1 MNRDD
6 LYQKLAEALGPEA
19 VIADPEKL
27 QAYSGDMTE
36 NDPAQPVLAVC
47 PGSAGEVQA
56 VVRLCAQ
63 QRVPITP
70 VVANT
75 NLGGLAIPARGGLV
89 MDLRR
94 MNRALEVDRDDLFAV
109 IEPGVTWQ
117 QLHDHLEQ
125 HAPELR
131 FAYPL
136 SPPESG
142 IVPNCLLDGLANLSL
157 RAGPASYWIN
167 ALEAVLPDGRLLRTG
182 HWAYG
187 GKPCARAPFPQI
199 EGLFVNFAG
208 TTGVVTRLAVQ
219 LWPAPAHRRR
229 FFLMAYD
236 AAEACAALRHLA
248 REDLADDLGALS
260 WASGKM
266 LFGDHRPLW
275 RDPAEP
281 LLFLYLDVSGHHR
294 ELFEARVRVIER
306 RVRQWRKAGTKLDG
320 PLDIADL
327 VRLEPRFGKFADFP
341 TRLDFLLDGHG
352 GGLSW
357 VGTYGPTSRFA
368 EGFSL
373 GSEILVAHGFSP
385 VVVCRPMLGGHF
397 GVLRWISVFDRA
409 DPAEVARVKAANREL
424 AEMSISLGF
433 FPYKTPQW
441 VWDAHGA
448 RLDPVFRDLVDAARR
463 LLDPAGIM
471 NPGRLRLP
479 PLSPP

>member
-1 MNRDD
+1 
-6 LYQKLAEALGPEA
+6 

-36 NDPAQPVLAVC
+36 NDPAEPALVVC

-94 MNRALEVDRDDLFAV
+94 MNRVLEVDRD
-109 IEPGVTWQ
+109 G
-117 QLHDHLEQ
+117 
-125 HAPELR
+125 
-131 FAYPL
+131 
-136 SPPESG
+136 
-142 IVPNCLLDGLANLSL
+142 N
-157 RAGPASYWIN
+157 
-167 ALEAVLPDGRLLRTG
+167 
-182 HWAYG
+182 
-187 GKPCARAPFPQI
+187 
-199 EGLFVNFAG
+199 
-208 TTGVVTRLAVQ
+208 
-219 LWPAPAHRRR
+219 
-229 FFLMAYD
+229 
-236 AAEACAALRHLA
+236 
-248 REDLADDLGALS
+248 
-260 WASGKM
+260 
-266 LFGDHRPLW
+266 
-275 RDPAEP
+275 
-281 LLFLYLDVSGHHR
+281 
-294 ELFEARVRVIER
+294 
-306 RVRQWRKAGTKLDG
+306 
-320 PLDIADL
+320 
-327 VRLEPRFGKFADFP
+327 
-341 TRLDFLLDGHG
+341 G

-368 EGFSL
+368 EGFSR
-373 GSEILVAHGFSP
+373 GSQILAAHGFSP

-448 RLDPVFRDLVDAARR
+448 RLDPAFRDLVDAVRR